1 MDRFQFKYLFF
12 SVLSIV
18 LCSSHSFAQRK
29 DSTGITSDS
38 MRYPLYDRRGDRF
51 TWKNKNSFDL
61 PDTGII
67 KENIIYDA
75 KTKQYFIE
83 EKIGN
88 TIYRKPTT
96 LTFQEFYRLQSKKYE
111 DDYFKQRSDAIL
123 ELNKKVARPK
133 TRVYNSLFD
142 RIFGVSPQGLKVDIK
157 PAGSVDML
165 LGYQGQ
171 YTNNPTI
178 PENARSTGGLDF
190 NMNTNLNVNA
200 SIGDKLKL
208 PINYNTLANFD
219 FANQI
224 KLDYKGKDDE
234 ILKSFEAGN
243 ISFQSKGTLIP
254 SAQNLFGVK
263 TQLQFGRLTVTAAL
277 ANQKSQMQNQ
287 RLQGGATLS
296 NYQKRLDDYDE
307 NRNYLLGQYFVNN
320 YNKTMS
326 TLPAVN
332 SQVQIQRVEVWI
344 TNKTGATSDTRNIVG
359 FADLGEHDSIS
370 NTALVSPLG
379 NTSFPDNYSN
389 NLYTNAK
396 ADDVL
401 NRNPSTVVGNLT
413 GKGYKQVDDFEKV
426 FARKLTPNEF
436 YFNPQVGFLSINTQL
451 QADDILAVAY
461 QYTAN
466 GKVYQ
471 VGEFSQ
477 DVGLDSNQGISK
489 VLFLKLLKA
498 TSARVKKPMWRLMMK
513 NVYSLDMSNISREG
527 FQFNVLYQQPSGGM
541 NRYLPESSPS
551 VSGKALIRVLKLD
564 RLNSRNDP
572 HPDGQFDYVEGF
584 TIIAQQGKIIFPVL
598 EPFGKDLD
606 TLAFGGMPQ
615 ATKNKYVFHQ
625 LYDSIKALAQTQ
637 TNLNRFIMQGQAKGS
652 GGSDIYLGAFNIPQG
667 SVKVMAGGQL
677 LTEGVD
683 YAIDYNLGSVKILNQ
698 AIINSNVPVNVGY
711 ENNAS
716 FGMQQRAFTGLRM
729 DYLAS
734 KKLSIGATYESLS
747 ERPFFSKVGVGDD
760 PISNSIYGVDF
771 SYKSSLPGLTR
782 ALNKLPFYSTKAPSS
797 IAAYGEGAYF
807 KPGHPS
813 QIGSG
818 SSGLIYVDDFESTTS
833 SLDMR
838 FPLVSWALASTP
850 AGSFNEASLNND
862 LEYGKNRSRL
872 SWYNIEPNLQDQLSS
887 SNPLKG
893 NLKEL
898 SDPRVRRI
906 YTNELFPQQTT
917 NITNTQTT
925 TFDMAYY
932 PKEPGPYNYT
942 TSGFDQNGHFITPK
956 DKWGGIM
963 RSIDQTDFET
973 NNFAYIE
980 FWVQDPF
987 IKGGATGG
995 QLRINLGEVSEDIL
1009 KDGKRFYEN
1018 GLSTPTAPATV
1029 DNSVWGE
1036 QPINPIQVTNAF
1048 SNNATDRP
1056 YQDVGFDGIDDD
1068 SEKVK
1073 FNNYVATIDN
1083 TMPLTS
1089 TLRKMVDTDP
1099 SKDDYVW
1106 YRDAAY
1112 DNNKTG
1118 ILGRYKYY
1126 SNAQGNSPIA
1136 GSSTYS
1142 PAATLY
1148 PDNEDLNRDNTLNQV
1163 ESYYEYNVD
1172 LTPDMS
1178 PSSTNYIT
1186 DKRVVRVK
1194 YADGTTGNENW
1205 YLFRVPI
1212 RKPTSVYGNI
1222 QDFKSI
1228 RFMRMYL
1235 TGFDDSVVLRFAS
1248 LNLVRDQWRQFNYQ
1262 IDSLPNYDPIVNTA
1276 TTFNVLAVNLEENSN
1291 RTPVKYV
1298 IPCGIDRVQLLSTNG
1313 VNLLQNEQSMSLQV
1327 KNLEAHDARG
1337 VIKTVS
1343 LDMRSYGKLSMFAHI
1358 ENMINSG
1365 GTIQNNDVNLIMRI
1379 GQDYQTNYYEI
1390 KVPMKVTPQGATD
1403 CATIWPDDNSIDF
1416 NLQDLIQLKLRR
1428 NNKQSFDK
1436 IYRELVG
1443 TKTFSVMGNPNIGQ
1457 VNGLMIAVENTKSFP
1472 IDAEVWVDELRLS
1485 EINEEG
1491 SYAALAKVDL
1501 TLADLGRVT
1510 VSGNMYTQGW
1520 GTIDSKINDRQK
1532 DNMRQFDAAINIDA
1546 GKLLPKS
1553 ARLSIPIYASITN
1566 TVHAPQFDPYDLDV
1580 RLQSKLD
1587 AAKNQAMR
1595 DSINDVALEQ
1605 TTIKTIN
1612 LTNVKV
1618 MPKGKP
1624 HLWSL
1629 SNLDLSV
1636 SYTQTVE
1643 TSPVI
1648 LTNDIEKWRGGLG
1661 YTYNRSSKYI
1671 EPFKKLI
1678 KSKSKWF
1685 SLVKDFNFNL
1695 TPSLLSFRSDVNRQY
1710 AMYIPR
1716 VVNTDLTQ
1724 SKVSTVDTTFDKYFT
1739 FDRFYN
1745 MRWDLTKAI
1754 NVDFTATNNARVDEP
1769 DGALDTKAKKD
1780 TVRDNFFKGGRTT
1793 MYQQKANISYNFPLS
1808 KLPLTDWIT
1817 ARYTY
1822 GTSYNWIAAS
1832 QVNLELGNALENS
1845 QSNVLNGE
1853 FDFSRL
1859 YLKSK
1864 WLKALNTPSATSNAA
1879 NTNKQNNKMQDDKGG
1894 KNIKN
1899 GKGGKGTD
1907 AKTDIAPAI
1916 NNSNNTATVTIPEV
1930 PSKEEFVGDLTG
1942 VKRTEAIKKWKKL
1955 KKDRRIALRLQRQN
1969 RPIEL
1974 NTVERT
1980 FGNVLTSLKRVSL
1993 NYSENF
1999 RSRIPGWKDST
2010 QILGQNWRSMQP
2022 GMDYVFGRQPDTTW
2036 LNDKAKAGV
2045 IKGDSLFNVLY
2056 TQNYEQKLS
2065 INAQFEPIKELTI
2078 TLTFDKSFSKNY
2090 SELFKDTSIGGNGQ
2104 LRHLNPTAS
2113 GGFSVSFISFETL
2126 FEDHNPN
2133 KISNTFHTF
2142 ENNRVI
2148 ISKRLAAANPYWDK
2162 TYGTDG
2168 FATGYGRY
2176 SQSVVVPAFL
2186 AAYTGKDASSIA
2198 LLKET
2203 SGSMR
2208 NNPFSGYLPKPNWRV
2223 TYTGLS
2229 KIPAL
2234 AKIFTSINLSHAYS
2248 GTLSMNSFTS
2258 ALNYADPF
2266 GYHAPGFTDP
2276 ISNNYI
2282 PFYLVP
2288 NINIQESFSPL
2299 IGIDVTTV
2307 NQLNFKFEY
2316 KKSRTM
2322 ALSLV
2327 DYQLTE
2333 TNSSEWTIGAGWRKK
2348 GFPLPFKL
2356 PGSGAANGKKL
2367 QNDITFRLDLSFR
2380 DDANSNSTL
2389 DQANAYG
2396 TGGQQVITIQPS
2408 IDYVLNNRINLKLYF
2423 DQRRTTPYISTSS
2436 PTVMTRAGLQ
2446 IRVSLSPK

>member
-1 MDRFQFKYLFF
+1 
-12 SVLSIV
+12 
-18 LCSSHSFAQRK
+18 
-29 DSTGITSDS
+29 

-61 PDTGII
+61 PDTGIV

-75 KTKQYFIE
+75 KTKQYYIE
-83 EKIGN
+83 EKVGN
-88 TIYRKPTT
+88 TIYRKPTS
-96 LTFQEFYRLQSKKYE
+96 LTFEEFYRIQSKRNE
-111 DDYFKQRSDAIL
+111 DDYFKKRSDAIL
-123 ELNKKVARPK
+123 ALNKKLARPK
-133 TRVYNSLFD
+133 MRVYSSLFD

-157 PAGSVDML
+157 PAGSVDMT

-178 PENARSTGGLDF
+178 PENARRTGGLDF

-254 SAQNLFGVK
+254 SAQNLFGIK

-320 YNKTMS
+320 YNNTMS
-326 TLPAVN
+326 KLPAVN

-359 FADLGEHDSIS
+359 LADLGERDSIS
-370 NTALVSPLG
+370 NTAYVNPNG
-379 NTSFPDNYSN
+379 AAPAFPDNYAN
-389 NLYTNAK
+389 DLYFNLK
-396 ADDVL
+396 KDSSL
-401 NRNPSTVVGNLT
+401 NRNPSTVVGNLSS
-413 GKGYKQVDDFEKV
+413 KGLKQVDDFEKV

-477 DVGLDSNQGISK
+477 DVGLDSSQGVSK

-541 NRYLPESSPS
+541 NRYLPESDKA
-551 VSGKALIRVLKLD
+551 VMGKALIRVLGLD

-572 HPDGQFDYVEGF
+572 QPDGQFDYVEGF

-598 EPFGKDLD
+598 QPFGNDLKA
-606 TLAFGGMPQ
+606 LAFN
-615 ATKNKYVFHQ
+615 ATDDSISKKYIFHQ
-625 LYDSIKALAQTQ
+625 LYDSIKAIAQTH
-637 TNLNRFIMQGQAKGS
+637 TNLDRFIMQGQAKGS

-667 SVKVMAGGQL
+667 SVKVMAGGQM

-683 YAIDYNLGSVKILNQ
+683 YAIDYNLGTVKILNQ

-711 ENNAS
+711 ENNAQ
-716 FGMQQRAFTGLRM
+716 FGMQQRGFTGVRL
-729 DYLAS
+729 DYMAS
-734 KKLSIGATYESLS
+734 KKLSIGATYEKLS
-747 ERPFFSKVGVGDD
+747 ERPFFSKVNVGDD
-760 PISNSIYGVDF
+760 PVRNQVFGVDF

-782 ALNKLPFYSTKAPSS
+782 ALNKLPFYSTKATSS

-807 KPGHPS
+807 KPGHPT

-818 SSGLIYVDDFESTTS
+818 ASGLIYVDDFESTTS

-850 AGSFNEASLNND
+850 VSSFPEGLLTND
-862 LEYGKNRSRL
+862 LAYGKNRSRL
-872 SWYNIEPNLQDQLSS
+872 SWYNIEPNLQDQTSS
-887 SNPLKG
+887 SNPLKS
-893 NLKEL
+893 NLNEL
-898 SDPRVRRI
+898 SDPRVRRV

-925 TFDMAYY
+925 TFDLAYY
-932 PKEPGPYNYT
+932 PKEPGPYNYSDT
-942 TSGFDQNGHFITPK
+942 ALDQNGHFTNPAA
-956 DKWGGIM
+956 KWGGLM

-973 NNFAYIE
+973 NNFAYVE

-987 IKGGATGG
+987 VKEAHGSGRKG
-995 QLRINLGEVSEDIL
+995 QLKIDLGDVSEDIL

-1018 GLSTPTAPATV
+1018 GLSTPTAPAAV
-1029 DNSVWGE
+1029 DTSNWGTE
-1036 QPINPIQVTNAF
+1036 PINPIQVTNAF
-1048 SNNATDRP
+1048 SNNASDRP
-1056 YQDVGFDGIDDD
+1056 YQDVGFDGLNDD

-1073 FNNYVATIDN
+1073 FNAYVANIDA
-1083 TMPLTS
+1083 TQPLSS
-1089 TLRKMVDTDP
+1089 TLRKMVDADP

-1106 YRDAAY
+1106 YRDASY
-1112 DNNKTG
+1112 DASGAG

-1126 SNAQGNSPIA
+1126 SNSQGNSPIA

-1148 PDNEDLNRDNTLNQV
+1148 PDNEDLNRDNTLNEV
-1163 ESYYEYNVD
+1163 ESYYEYNID
-1172 LTPDMS
+1172 LAKDMTPS
-1178 PSSTNYIT
+1178 ANNYIT
-1186 DKRVVRVK
+1186 DKRTIHVT
-1194 YADGTTGNENW
+1194 YANKTTGDEDW

-1212 RKPTSVYGNI
+1212 RKPTSSYGNI

-1248 LNLVRDQWRQFNYQ
+1248 LNLVRDQWRPFTYQ
-1262 IDSLPNYDPIVNTA
+1262 IDSVGKYDTIKNTG

-1291 RTPVKYV
+1291 RTPVKYA
-1298 IPCGIDRVQLLSTNG
+1298 IPCGIERVQLLSTNG

-1327 KNLEAHDARG
+1327 KDLEGYDARG

-1343 LDMRSYGKLSMFAHI
+1343 LDMRSYGKLSMFSHI
-1358 ENMINSG
+1358 ENMIGSN
-1365 GTIQNNDVNLIMRI
+1365 GTIVNNDVSLIMRI
-1379 GQDYQTNYYEI
+1379 GQDYLTNYYEI
-1390 KVPMKVTPQGATD
+1390 KVPMQVTPAGATD
-1403 CATIWPDDNSIDF
+1403 CSTIWPDLNNIDF
-1416 NLQDLIQLKLRR
+1416 NLQDLIKLKLRR
-1428 NNKQSFDK
+1428 NNVQNFDK
-1436 IYRELVG
+1436 IYRE
-1443 TKTFSVMGNPNIGQ
+1443 TIDNKTFSVMGNPNIGQ
-1457 VNGLMIAVENTKSFP
+1457 VNGIMIAVQNNKSSR

-1501 TLADLGRVT
+1501 TLADLGRIT

-1532 DNMRQFDAAINIDA
+1532 DNMKQFDAAINIDA

-1553 ARLSIPIYASITN
+1553 ARLSIPVYASITN
-1566 TVHAPQFDPYDLDV
+1566 TVHTPQYDPYDLDV
-1580 RLQSKLD
+1580 KYND
-1587 AAKNQAMR
+1587 KINAAKTQAMK
-1595 DSINDVALEQ
+1595 DSIKNVAQDQ

-1618 MPKGKP
+1618 LPKGKP

-1629 SNLDLSV
+1629 SNLDLTL
-1636 SYTQTVE
+1636 SYTQTVQ

-1648 LTNDIEKWRGGLG
+1648 LNNDIQKWRGGFG
-1661 YTYNRSSKYI
+1661 YTYNRSSKYV
-1671 EPFKKLI
+1671 EPLKKVI

-1685 SLVKDFNFNL
+1685 SLAKDFNFNL
-1695 TPSLLSFRSDVNRQY
+1695 TPSLLSFRTDINRQY
-1710 AMYIPR
+1710 AVYIPR
-1716 VVNTDLTQ
+1716 IVNTDLTQ
-1724 SKVSTVDTTFDKYFT
+1724 SKVTNVDTTFDKFFT

-1745 MRWDLTKAI
+1745 LRWDLTRSV
-1754 NVDFTATNNARVDEP
+1754 NVDFSATNNARVDEP
-1769 DGALDTKAKKD
+1769 YGALDTKAKKD
-1780 TVRDNFFKGGRTT
+1780 SVSQNFFKGGRTT
-1793 MYQQKANISYNFPLS
+1793 MYQQKANASYNFPLS
-1808 KLPLTDWIT
+1808 KLPITDWIT

-1832 QVNLELGNALENS
+1832 LVNLELGNTIENS
-1845 QSNVLNGE
+1845 QNNVINTE

-1859 YLKSK
+1859 YMKSR
-1864 WLKALNTPSATSNAA
+1864 WLKALNKNSATSNA
-1879 NTNKQNNKMQDDKGG
+1879 NPQQNKPGVD
-1894 KNIKN
+1894 KN
-1899 GKGGKGTD
+1899 GKGGKAPVKGN
-1907 AKTDIAPAI
+1907 IAPTV
-1916 NNSNNTATVTIPEV
+1916 NNNTATVNIPEV
-1930 PSKEEFVGDLTG
+1930 PSKEDFVGDLTG
-1942 VKRTEAIKKWKKL
+1942 PKRAEAIKKWKKL

-1969 RPIEL
+1969 TPVEM
-1974 NTVERT
+1974 NTFERT
-1980 FGNVLTSLKRVSL
+1980 AGNILTALKRVSL
-1993 NYSENF
+1993 NYSENY
-1999 RSRIPGWKDST
+1999 RSRIPGWADST
-2010 QILGQNWRSMQP
+2010 QILGQNWKSMQP
-2022 GMDYVFGRQPDTTW
+2022 GMDYVFGRQPDTAW
-2036 LNDKAKAGV
+2036 LNSKAKAGV
-2045 IKGDSLFNVLY
+2045 IKGDSIFNLLY

-2065 INAQFEPIKELTI
+2065 LNAQLEPLKELTI
-2078 TLTFDKSFSKNY
+2078 TLTFEKSFSKNY
-2090 SELFKDTSIGGNGQ
+2090 SELFKDTTKNSDGI

-2113 GGFSVSFISFETL
+2113 GGFSVSFIAINSL
-2126 FEDHNPN
+2126 FDNHNPN
-2133 KISNTFHTF
+2133 QISKTFHTF
-2142 ENNRVI
+2142 ESNRTIV
-2148 ISKRLAAANPYWDK
+2148 SQRLAQSNPYL
-2162 TYGTDG
+2162 TSGIVAGGNTSDG
-2168 FATGYGRY
+2168 YAYGYGRY
-2176 SQSVVVPAFL
+2176 SQSVLIPSFL
-2186 AAYTGKDASSIA
+2186 AAYTGKSANSIA
-2198 LLKET
+2198 LLKEN
-2203 SGSMR
+2203 SGNMR

-2223 TYTGLS
+2223 SYTGLS
-2229 KIPAL
+2229 KLPAL
-2234 AKIFTSINLSHAYS
+2234 AKIFTSINISHAYT

-2266 GYHAPGFTDP
+2266 GWQAPKFKDS
-2276 ISNNYI
+2276 ISNNFV

-2288 NINIQESFSPL
+2288 NVNIQEAFSPL

-2322 ALSLV
+2322 ALSLI

-2333 TNSSEWTIGAGWRKK
+2333 TNSSEWSIGAGWRKK
-2348 GFPLPFKL
+2348 GFPLPFKI
-2356 PGSGAANGKKL
+2356 PGGAGTKGKKL

-2389 DQANAYG
+2389 DQTNAYG
-2396 TGGQQVITIQPS
+2396 TGGQKVVTIQPS
-2408 IDYVLNNRINLKLYF
+2408 IDYVLNNRLNLKLYF

-2446 IRVSLSPK
+2446 VRVSLSPK